1 MSSSNIRQ
9 IRRIGFLVFTLAM
22 TVLLVKLGMW
32 QMSRGA
38 EKEALLSQMAERSQ
52 QEVTALAS
60 LPQELK
66 GTRVKLTGQFDTS
79 KSVLLDNQTFEGR
92 VGYRWFLPFR
102 SDNQWILV
110 ELGWVAAPATRDTL
124 PTLPTLE
131 GQFSVT
137 GTVDFPSDRVVLAQV
152 ETENGWPKRV
162 QSVEIQ
168 GLEQASGLSLK
179 PWLIRGDVISDSN
192 GESFSTG
199 AKPIWEPVVMKPEK
213 HYAYAMQWFGLA
225 LVVVIGFGLWWRKG
239 RI

>member
-22 TVLLVKLGMW
+22 TALLVKLGMW

-38 EKEALLSQMAERSQ
+38 EKEALLSQLAERSQ

-66 GTRVKLTGQFDTS
+66 GTRVKLAGQFDTS
-79 KSVLLDNQTFEGR
+79 KSMLLDNQTFEGR

-102 SDNQWILV
+102 SDNQWVLV
-110 ELGWVAAPATRDTL
+110 ELGWVAAPATRETLPAL
-124 PTLPTLE
+124 PTLD
-131 GQFSVT
+131 GSYSVS
-137 GTVDFPSDRVVLAQV
+137 GTIDFPSERVVLAHV
-152 ETENGWPKRV
+152 ETEVGWPQRV
-162 QSVEIQ
+162 QSIDIKS
-168 GLEQASGLSLK
+168 LEQASRLSLK